1 MYLFELKV
9 IYLQA
14 NIDHNIE
21 ETTPIKPIDTKQRNK
36 LTGLI
41 SQNNHLF
48 RSVYFNRDELSIFNK
63 DETDNFEHNSKL
75 MGTTTFRAKNTMS
88 HSLSFSQTQDDSTNL
103 VKFAKIK
110 YQQEIIV
117 KTLFLF
123 ANANDKLISDC
134 AGTKNSTNKNEFSA
148 YILNL
153 TKRELIDALA
163 NRISGYLN
171 DKLFDLIDTYMTKQS
186 SPENDES
193 LLGTFDYIWSF
204 VFYSCQFSKRFL
216 LQVNTCHEYYTLNN
230 LIIDKLD
237 DALMKLFEKFSYSTT
252 VPDAAN
258 FEAFPS
264 LLLPGSSKQHNSKP
278 YSMYSIFILELW
290 FNVLIDYLLSVL
302 KKSDIFQTKR
312 NMNVGDKLRT
322 KLVDLSLCKKLISLV
337 QKCIEAYL
345 NVSASS
351 VSGLCPSDLLHQRIS
366 QAIEID
372 SANGQAL
379 NKNTKMFLTSFLED
393 SSRLENIF

>member
-1 MYLFELKV
+1 MYLLELKV
-9 IYLQA
+9 IHLQA

-21 ETTPIKPIDTKQRNK
+21 ATTPIKPIDTKPRNK

-63 DETDNFEHNSKL
+63 DETDDFEHNSKL
-75 MGTTTFRAKNTMS
+75 MGTTTVRTKNTMS
-88 HSLSFSQTQDDSTNL
+88 HSLSFSQTQDDNTNL

-123 ANANDKLISDC
+123 ANTNDKLISDC
-134 AGTKNSTNKNEFSA
+134 TGTKNSANKNELSA
-148 YILNL
+148 YYILNL

-163 NRISGYLN
+163 NRISEYLN
-171 DKLFDLIDTYMTKQS
+171 DKLFDLIDTYMTNQS

-193 LLGTFDYIWSF
+193 LLDTFDYIWSF

-216 LQVNTCHEYYTLNN
+216 LQASTCHEYYTLNN

-252 VPDAAN
+252 VPDAEN
-258 FEAFPS
+258 FEASPS

-278 YSMYSIFILELW
+278 YSIYSIFILELW

-312 NMNVGDKLRT
+312 NINVGEKVRT

-351 VSGLCPSDLLHQRIS
+351 VSGLSPSDLLSQRIS
-366 QAIEID
+366 QAVEVD
-372 SANGQAL
+372 LAENGQAL
-379 NKNTKMFLTSFLED
+379 NENTKTFLTSFLED
-393 SSRLENIF
+393 SSG